1 MASFVS
7 FIQFTDCTRTL
18 SHSQGCILL
27 HRRRRR
33 TRRGATATSTRATS
47 GKRRTLLLTLADGR
61 SRQQLRL
68 MGALSTTRTM
78 PTASPS
84 SEDGMYA
91 WSTSCYDSSIKALF
105 SFPKK
110 LQIFSYCSSHQI
122 LRHMY
127 GTLNKD

>member
-1 MASFVS
+1 VTMASFVS
-7 FIQFTDCTRTL
+7 FSFIQFTTCTRTL

-61 SRQQLRL
+61 SRQLQLHL
-68 MGALSTTRTM
+68 MGILSTTRTM

-84 SEDGMYA
+84 SEDGMFTLPA
-91 WSTSCYDSSIKALF
+91 TILQL
-105 SFPKK
+105 SFPHV
-110 LQIFSYCSSHQI
+110 LINGCIYIHTHVAMLI
-122 LRHMY
+122 LF
-127 GTLNKD
+127 